1 MNANEVNVNEVNVNE
16 VNVDEVNVNKVNV
29 NEVNE
34 DSGEVCDV
42 KEEMSKGK
50 SLEIESK
57 LEVSDV
63 FGAVKSSCVVKGKPP
78 ELLRRFDFSAKVQAE
93 EFGMKKVKI
102 SEEDKKIER
111 LLPSKEV
118 KESCHANWDPGEL
131 FNAKAQVEM
140 LDAKV
145 AEFLMN
151 IDKVRLQLFMKEVWS
166 SGGAIEK

>member
-1 MNANEVNVNEVNVNE
+1 
-16 VNVDEVNVNKVNV
+16 
-29 NEVNE
+29 
-34 DSGEVCDV
+34 
-42 KEEMSKGK
+42 MSKGK
-50 SLEIESK
+50 SLEIEAK
-57 LEVSDV
+57 VEVPYV

-78 ELLRRFDFSAKVQAE
+78 ELLRRFDFSAKVQVE
-93 EFGMKKVKI
+93 EFSMKKVKI

-131 FNAKAQVEM
+131 FDAKAQVEM
-140 LDAKV
+140 LDAKE

-166 SGGAIEK
+166 SGGAIEKALLIVMLLLKERFVNNFTPLSVIEISDYG